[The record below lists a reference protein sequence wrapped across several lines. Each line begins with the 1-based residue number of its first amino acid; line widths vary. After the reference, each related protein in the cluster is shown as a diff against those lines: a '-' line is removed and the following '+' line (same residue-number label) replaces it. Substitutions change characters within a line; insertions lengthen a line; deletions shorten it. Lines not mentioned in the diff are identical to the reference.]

1 MLSRENHLPHQAG
14 KRRGSKL
21 HGNQSF
27 FSQLLG
33 KIGLLDDKISRG
45 PEIETKM
52 QDQFRYFRQEFID
65 ICQSAGIAIPMDM
78 MEENS
83 SRIFV
88 FVQQKGPSHIFQVIR
103 SNPENVGV
111 LRSSMALLIVTLT
124 ILQAKKESSI
134 KMPDKFSRKS
144 SSVGTES
151 LSTWIS
157 SSLVEMF
164 DSSAIQLLIQ
174 VLKYSTTLS
183 IDELCL
189 NLLAK
194 LVLVS
199 VECAEQM
206 LLPASY
212 AKNQK
217 STTTPSASKQTEDT
231 RTCMSYIFSVA
242 ACNKNREVIIAAVAD
257 IIIGVLLVHKQS
269 PNLVSICEEISRTTV
284 TILPLQK
291 NKIDDIK
298 SSDNRKSKDV
308 EWAALKLLLK
318 FIGRFQRFL
327 AELDEEDTRNA
338 NEPSSQKV
346 SILYAHR
353 KVIIVIS
360 LLISNCLEVA
370 VFVNTLVGVEAIIR
384 KSAKLVPPD
393 TTEANLIEEC
403 LIRLKIAREPDIDD
417 TAKGVIVVNLIS
429 CSNLYSDPDGGGFF
443 NILNLFKTQFD
454 QLID

>member
-1 MLSRENHLPHQAG
+1 MQSRAGYLKEQAG
-14 KRRGSKL
+14 KHSGVK
-21 HGNQSF
+21 HTGVKHTGNQSF
-27 FSQLLG
+27 VSQLLG

-45 PEIETKM
+45 SDIETKM
-52 QDQFRYFRQEFID
+52 QDQFRYFRLEFID

-78 MEENS
+78 MEENA
-83 SRIFV
+83 SRIFI
-88 FVQQKGPSHIFQVIR
+88 FVQQKGPSHVFQVIR

-111 LRSSMALLIVTLT
+111 LRSAMALLIVTFT

-134 KMPDKFSRKS
+134 KMPEKFSRKS
-144 SSVGTES
+144 SSVGSES

-157 SSLVEMF
+157 SSLLEIC
-164 DSSAIQLLIQ
+164 DSSVVQILIQ

-183 IDELCL
+183 LDELCL

-194 LVLVS
+194 IVLVS
-199 VECAEQM
+199 AECAEQM

-212 AKNQK
+212 SKNQR
-217 STTTPSASKQTEDT
+217 STTQPSVSKQTEDT
-231 RTCMSYIFSVA
+231 RTCISYIFSVA

-269 PNLVSICEEISRTTV
+269 PNLVSICEEIARTTV
-284 TILPLQK
+284 TVLPLQK
-291 NKIDDIK
+291 NKANDIK
-298 SSDNRKSKDV
+298 CSDNRKSKDI

-327 AELDEEDTRNA
+327 AELNDEDFRNA

-360 LLISNCLEVA
+360 LLISNCFEVA
-370 VFVNTLVGVEAIIR
+370 VFVNTLVGVEAMIR

-403 LIRLKIAREPDIDD
+403 LIRLKVAREPDVDD
-417 TAKGVIVVNLIS
+417 SAKGVIVVNLLY
-429 CSNLYSDPDGGGFF
+429 CSNLYSDPDGGGFVDSLTF
-443 NILNLFKTQFD
+443 YKT
-454 QLID
+454 